1 MTVIQNELLQNA
13 TEFRDANTYQP
24 TDYESFKE
32 AVAKGFALAWWCGE
46 TACED
51 KVKEETKATTRC
63 IPFDQ
68 PGGTGRCI
76 VCGEEAEEMTIF
88 ARAY

>member
-1 MTVIQNELLQNA
+1 
-13 TEFRDANTYQP
+13 
-24 TDYESFKE
+24 
-32 AVAKGFALAWWCGE
+32 VAQGLARAWWCGA
-46 TACED
+46 TACEQAIQ
-51 KVKEETKATTRC
+51 EETKATTRC

-76 VCGEEAEEMTIF
+76 HCGEEAKEMAIF